1 MRYFTLILS
10 LSALAAASS
19 SLGSNFTSTD
29 CASSS
34 GFDKCFSAAQNKA
47 TKCIDDGDG
56 SDAID
61 IACTCVMWL
70 DEINCAVSNCWNEVY
85 SCQYQ
90 ALIIRYMT
98 FCPTS
103 QDGFPFFPAPDNAP
117 GGCSCNI
124 GQVYLNAANSYTES
138 TKCSSPSSVDGEIAC
153 ICCMEASAYSSIY
166 NICPDTD
173 PSLIGLGTIETQL
186 EAFDQPFDQCGPYLD
201 QYDCI
206 ADLGYAPIG
215 SPTSTLVNPTNMPA
229 NGTQTLYTTGA
240 QITTPLSGSVVTWS
254 HASSEFTATMAN
266 LDAERT
272 ADGSTT
278 TTGAST
284 AGSSTSSATGASS
297 TGGASQVRDAL
308 GWHRWGLLMLGAF
321 VCEML
326 L

>member
-153 ICCMEASAYSSIY
+153 ICCMEASAYSSVAPTWI
-166 NICPDTD
+166 NMIVSLISLRANRIPDFDFGKPNQHAGQRDTD
-173 PSLIGLGTIETQL
+173 SLYHGRADHNTAEW
-186 EAFDQPFDQCGPYLD
+186 QCGDLESRKLRVYRDNGKSGRGTHSGREHDDDGGKYGRLLD
-201 QYDCI
+201 IISDRSVKYRRSE
-206 ADLGYAPIG
+206 P
-215 SPTSTLVNPTNMPA
+215 
-229 NGTQTLYTTGA
+229 GT
-240 QITTPLSGSVVTWS
+240 
-254 HASSEFTATMAN
+254 
-266 LDAERT
+266 
-272 ADGSTT
+272 
-278 TTGAST
+278 
-284 AGSSTSSATGASS
+284 
-297 TGGASQVRDAL
+297 
-308 GWHRWGLLMLGAF
+308 
-321 VCEML
+321 
-326 L
+326 